1 MKITKSQLKQIIKEE
16 LREALGE
23 SYRQHRGGVYGT
35 GDSPSMETEGP
46 SGDAGLQ
53 LAQALEQKLEASDM
67 STGWAWDSISAEVMA
82 PQTYPMDELRDL
94 YNQELKNNMLPSLEE
109 MGL

>member
-1 MKITKSQLKQIIKEE
+1 MKKLFENWNKFLK
-16 LREALGE
+16 E

-35 GDSPSMETEGP
+35 GDNPSMETEGP
-46 SGDAGLQ
+46 SGDTGLQ
-53 LAQALEQKLEASDM
+53 LAQALEQKLEASGM

-82 PQTYPMDELRDL
+82 PQTYPLDELRDL
-94 YNQELKNNMLPSLEE
+94 YNQELQNNMLPSLEE